1 MVRNGQF
8 WICFGG
14 RANRICSWLGD
25 GDMREGAREG
35 SEAFRLSTR
44 RTEYTGHLVGGRR
57 LGATGLGSAQEF
69 IRVAL

>member
-1 MVRNGQF
+1 
-8 WICFGG
+8 
-14 RANRICSWLGD
+14 
-25 GDMREGAREG
+25 MREGAREG

-44 RTEYTGHLVGGRR
+44 RTEYTSHLVGGRR